1 MARFLGRLGRL
12 CARRRW
18 AVFGIWAVLIAG
30 TGVLGVVQGG
40 IFVQQ
45 STLPGTETQRA
56 IDTLRADFPALSGP
70 TATVVFHSTPEAS
83 PGDWRVAL
91 VVGESIENI
100 AELDRVA
107 FAENPYVTGMG
118 GMKSHDAV
126 AVRVN
131 FTGDMGD
138 VSHADLDALD
148 EAVEPARMA
157 GLDVKFGG
165 ITAMLLNQ
173 PKGGPQEGVGIMLA
187 MVVLLLAFGSYL
199 AAGVPILVSLCGM
212 VVAYSVIHFGAGLF
226 EVHPISPMVAAM
238 LGIGAGI
245 DYALFIVTRY
255 RQQLSAGD
263 DVETAVGRAM
273 EHAGHAVVFAG
284 GTVVFAICGLFL
296 SGITF
301 IGRIGLAS
309 AVAVGFMVLGA
320 LTLLPAVL
328 AAIGT
333 RIDRYRLPRVR
344 PDRSS
349 ARWERWGRHVDRRA
363 WPYAIVATLVLLAL
377 AVPTLSMRFGVM
389 ADSTSS
395 QKMAARQAYDVVAR
409 EFGAGH
415 YSPFVIVAKVPG
427 QAERVKPPALPKEE
441 KDKKEKESA
450 DQGLS
455 GLSGLTGPGAPAAPS
470 PSPSAQTGGTTPQ
483 VKGAPDLTKKPDKR
497 AVLLA
502 QDLKR
507 RVSEVPGVA
516 FTAEPVITGTTATL
530 QVIPSAA
537 PHDEATSDL
546 VHRLRSVELP
556 AAKAA
561 HPGAAVYLG
570 GENPAI
576 IDMADMVG
584 GRMLTVVVAVVGVAL
599 LLLVIAFRSILVPIK
614 AALMNLLSIGA
625 SFGVVTAVFQ
635 WGWGIRLLG
644 VDQATPIMSFVPL
657 FMFALIFGLSMDYEV
672 FLLSRIREEYDRT
685 GDPHGSVVTG
695 IAATARLITS
705 AALIMIFVFLSF
717 MPQPDPTVKMM
728 SLGLTVAVAV
738 DATIVRLVLVP
749 ALMSLL
755 GHANWWFPGRRRKPP
770 TKAPAALRPAVAP
783 SRYAWSARTN
793 ADGGRTDA
801 SGIAFRVGDGSTA
814 PIVFRRARVPV
825 GAVEPG

>member
-1 MARFLGRLGRL
+1 M
-12 CARRRW
+12 
-18 AVFGIWAVLIAG
+18 FGIWAVLIAG

-56 IDTLRADFPALSGP
+56 IDTMRADFPAISGP
-70 TATVVFHSTPEAS
+70 TATVVFHSTPESS

-100 AELDRVA
+100 TKLDRVA

-126 AVRVN
+126 AIRVN

-173 PKGGPQEGVGIMLA
+173 PKGGPQEGAGIMLA

-199 AAGVPILVSLCGM
+199 AAGVPILISLCGM
-212 VVAYSVIHFGAGLF
+212 VVAYSVIHLAAGLF

-255 RQQLSAGD
+255 RQQLAAGD

-273 EHAGHAVVFAG
+273 AHAGHAVVFAG

-309 AVAVGFMVLGA
+309 AVAVGLMVLAA

-349 ARWERWGRHVDRRA
+349 QRWERWGRHVDRRA
-363 WPYAIVATLVLLAL
+363 WPYAIVATLLLLVMAI
-377 AVPTLSMRFGVM
+377 PTLSMRFGVM

-395 QKMAARQAYDVVAR
+395 PQMAARQAYDVVAK

-415 YSPFVIVAKVPG
+415 YSPFVVVAKVPG
-427 QAERVKPPALPKEE
+427 QAERVKPPTLPKEKDE
-441 KDKKEKESA
+441 KRKEEPA
-450 DQGLS
+450 DPGLTGLS
-455 GLSGLTGPGAPAAPS
+455 GITGPASPT
-470 PSPSAQTGGTTPQ
+470 PSPSAPPGGTTPQ
-483 VKGAPDLTKKPDKR
+483 VKGAPDLTKKPDRR

-516 FTAEPVITGTTATL
+516 FVAEPVITGTTATV
-530 QVIPSAA
+530 QVIPSGA
-537 PHDEATSDL
+537 PHDKATGDL
-546 VHRLRSVELP
+546 VHRLRGVELP

-561 HPGAAVYLG
+561 YPGAAVYLG

-584 GRMLTVVVAVVGVAL
+584 GRMLTVVVAVVSVAL
-599 LLLVIAFRSILVPIK
+599 VLLVIAFRSILVPIK

-635 WGWGIRLLG
+635 WGWGIQLLG

-672 FLLSRIREEYDRT
+672 FLLSRIREEYDRS

-728 SLGLTVAVAV
+728 SLGLSVAVAV

-755 GHANWWFPGRRRKPP
+755 GHANWWFPGRRKRTEEPRP
-770 TKAPAALRPAVAP
+770 PAVP
-783 SRYAWSARTN
+783 SRYAWTARRN
-793 ADGGRTDA
+793 GDGRGADGPVF
-801 SGIAFRVGDGSTA
+801 AFRDAGPVA
-814 PIVFRRARVPV
+814 LRRARVPV
-825 GAVEPG
+825 GATAPERDAEPGD